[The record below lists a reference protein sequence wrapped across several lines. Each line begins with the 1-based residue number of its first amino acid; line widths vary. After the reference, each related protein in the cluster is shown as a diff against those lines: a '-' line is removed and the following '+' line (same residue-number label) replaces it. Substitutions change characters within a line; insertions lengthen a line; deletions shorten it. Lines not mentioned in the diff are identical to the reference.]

1 LLGVYWL
8 ILLAAVILSWVVAY
22 MRPPDWLIP
31 IMRFVRA
38 LTEPVLRI
46 FRPLL
51 PPIRIGGA
59 AFDISILLVFL
70 ILGLVRAAVCRGVG
84 I

>member
-1 LLGVYWL
+1 
-8 ILLAAVILSWVVAY
+8 